1 MNRKIMIPN
10 TQGTKKKKERKK
22 HNTCNTFINTDTHYE
37 NLNNV

>member
-10 TQGTKKKKERKK
+10 TQGTKKRKKEKN
-22 HNTCNTFINTDTHYE
+22 NTCNTFINTDTHYE